1 MNLEFKNVTK
11 SYGIVNA
18 LDSVNFGVKSG
29 DFIVIVGPSG
39 AGKSTLIKLI
49 LQQVK
54 PTTGSI
60 EIDNQDTANLSKKEV
75 DKIRRSIG
83 VIFQDYQLIPDK
95 SVEENIILSLDI
107 NQYPSAQIPERVDQ
121 VLKMVNLET
130 RKFLFP
136 SQLSGGELQRTSL
149 ARALAVNPKLILAD
163 EPTGNL
169 DPENTWNL
177 INLLLDINQKQGTT
191 IIMTTHNFEVVNSLK
206 KRVLTF
212 ESGHLVND
220 SAVVA
225 TPPTITPPVKKN
237 KKKKKKKISND
248 HT

>member
-1 MNLEFKNVTK
+1 MNLEFKQVTK

-18 LDSVNFGVKSG
+18 LDSVSFSVKSG
-29 DFIVIVGPSG
+29 DFVIIVGPSG
-39 AGKSTLIKLI
+39 AGKSTLVKLI

-54 PTTGSI
+54 PTSGQI
-60 EIDNQDTANLSKKEV
+60 EINNVSTSALSKKEV
-75 DKIRRSIG
+75 DNIRRSIG

-107 NQYPSAQIPERVDQ
+107 NNFPVAQIPERVDQ

-149 ARALAVNPKLILAD
+149 ARALAINPKLILAD

-169 DPENTWNL
+169 DPENSWNL
-177 INLLLDINQKQGTT
+177 INLLLDINQNHGTT
-191 IIMTTHNFEVVNSLK
+191 IIMTTHNFEIVNTLK

-212 ESGHLVND
+212 DSGRLISD
-220 SAVVA
+220 SEILPVV
-225 TPPTITPPVKKN
+225 TKI
-237 KKKKKKKISND
+237 KKKKKKYHD